1 MKNIIVTGGNG
12 RFASSLKKYFYG
24 ENVFYLSKK
33 EFDVT
38 KIKNLE
44 KKIKKIKPKTILH
57 LAALSRPLDIHEKNI
72 AKSID
77 INIVGTCNLVKLCKK
92 FKIKLIYMSSHYVYP
107 CIKGN
112 YKETDALLPSNN
124 YSWSKLGGECA
135 VQMYLK
141 NSLIIR
147 VAMYETPF
155 VHKYGFT
162 NIKSN
167 FLTHHEVSK
176 ILPKLLNKKGIVN
189 LGGKKLS
196 VYKFAL
202 KSNPKVKPKKYFQKK
217 NIIKLMPDS
226 SVNLSKLKTIIKRIY
241 F

>member
-124 YSWSKLGGECA
+124 YSWSKLGGESS
-135 VQMYLK
+135 VQMYE
-141 NSLIIR
+141 NSLILR
-147 VAMYETPF
+147 VCMTEKPF
-155 VHKYGFT
+155 VHKKAFYDFT
-162 NIKSN
+162 TN
-167 FLTHHEVSK
+167 FIFHDEVAK
-176 ILPKLLNKKGIVN
+176 ILFKLINKKGIINV
-189 LGGKKLS
+189 GGKTQT
-196 VYKFAL
+196 VYKFV
-202 KSNPKVKPKKYFQKK
+202 KSFNPKIKKIFAKK
-217 NIIKLMPDS
+217 LTFFRIIG
-226 SVNLSKLKTIIKRIY
+226 
-241 F
+241 